1 MATNC
6 GLLTKEFRDLTTG
19 IEVWAESQK
28 SKSLYNDPFEAA
40 MKMVDT
46 GHWGPWDSNPP
57 R

>member
-28 SKSLYNDPFEAA
+28 SKSL
-40 MKMVDT
+40 
-46 GHWGPWDSNPP
+46 
-57 R
+57 